1 MSLKVSIQIILKLFI
16 IALLIVYLPTYSL
29 HNAKVFKAIENS
41 EGTQDSTAVSTH
53 TIPVSSKRVHIYN
66 THQGE
71 EYVGF
76 DVRQGARYLKECL
89 TELGYYCD
97 VEETDFEN
105 YKNIHHIAYNKS
117 YIVSKMYLEQAVSQN
132 GNYDLIIDFHR
143 DSVDKKYTTVTANN
157 KSYAKIMFVV
167 GQSSGK
173 FDNVN
178 ALCQTLSAKAN
189 EYVEGITRGIMVKKS
204 HYNQGVYDN
213 TILIEFGGQSN
224 TKEEVQ
230 NTVQIISLVS
240 KDYLQ

>member
-29 HNAKVFKAIENS
+29 HNAKVFKAIEATESGDN
-41 EGTQDSTAVSTH
+41 TTAIQTSTAV
-53 TIPVSSKRVHIYN
+53 VSSKRVHIYN

-71 EYVGF
+71 EYDGF
-76 DVRQGARYLKECL
+76 DVRQGASYLKECL

-97 VEETDFEN
+97 VEENDFEN
-105 YKNIHHIAYNKS
+105 YKNVHHIAYNKS
-117 YIVSKMYLEQAVSQN
+117 YTVSKMYLDQAVSQN

-143 DSVDKKYTTVTANN
+143 DSVDKKYSTVTVND

-173 FDNVN
+173 YENVN
-178 ALCQTLSAKAN
+178 ALCETLSAKAN

-204 HYNQGVYDN
+204 HYNQGFYDN

-230 NTVQIISLVS
+230 NTIQIVSLVL